1 MLKEMKVYEFNN
13 IPLFEVAK
21 VKITNQSPTQLH

>member
-13 IPLFEVAK
+13 IPLFK
-21 VKITNQSPTQLH
+21 VVMVEITNQSPTQLH